1 MIKILHVIGA
11 MDRGG
16 AETMIM
22 NFYRKMDLKEYQFD
36 FLVHESRQCDYDD
49 EIRALGGNI
58 YSVSRYKIINYFSY
72 KSEIKKFFLEHHDYE
87 IVHGHIC
94 SSINIYLS
102 EAKRYGI
109 KTIAHSHAAN
119 FGFSLDT
126 LFTNVVSLKTRR
138 IADYFFGCSLRAG
151 TDRYGKKIVSSTNFS
166 VLNNG
171 IDIDLYKYNEETRNQ
186 LRKKYNVENSLVIGH
201 VGRLTFA
208 KNHEFLS
215 KVFNEVLKKKPDSE
229 LFLFGR
235 GELEEDIRKQIK
247 NLGIERHVHFM
258 GVVDNVYDYMQMLD
272 VFLFPSRYEGLGI
285 ALVEA
290 QASGLPCIIN
300 EDLPEEVKINDSVFE
315 LSLNDSL
322 EKWENLCIQ
331 VAGTT
336 NRLEMNDIV
345 QQSNFNINQEVK
357 HLCQVYNI
365 LLAGIQR

>member
-1 MIKILHVIGA
+1 MIKVLHVIGA

-22 NFYRKMDLKEYQFD
+22 NFYRKIDLKEYQFD
-36 FLVHESRQCDYDD
+36 FLVHETRKCDYDN

-72 KSEIKKFFLEHHDYE
+72 KSEIKNFFLEHHDYD

-151 TDRYGKKIVSSTNFS
+151 TDRYGEKVVSSTNFS
-166 VLNNG
+166 ILNNG
-171 IDIDLYKYNEETRNQ
+171 IDIDLYKYNEENRNQ
-186 LRKKYNVENSLVIGH
+186 LRKKYNVENSLMIGH
-201 VGRLTFA
+201 VGRLTYA
-208 KNHEFLS
+208 KNHEFLL
-215 KVFNEVLKKKPDSE
+215 KVFNEVLKKKQDSE

-235 GELEEDIRKQIK
+235 GELEEDMRRQIK
-247 NLGIERHVHFM
+247 KFGIERHVHLM
-258 GVVDNVYDYMQMLD
+258 GVVDNVPEYLQMLD
-272 VFLFPSRYEGLGI
+272 VFVFPSRYEGLGI
-285 ALVEA
+285 VLVEA
-290 QASGLPCIIN
+290 QAAGLPCVIN
-300 EDLPEEVKINDSVFE
+300 KNLPEEVKITDSVFG
-315 LSLNDSL
+315 LSLIDSP
-322 EKWENLCIQ
+322 EKWADLCIR

-336 NRLEMNDIV
+336 DRLEMNNIV
-345 QQSNFNINQEVK
+345 KRSKFNINQEVK
-357 HLCQVYNI
+357 HLCQVYNN
-365 LLAGIQR
+365 LADMQR